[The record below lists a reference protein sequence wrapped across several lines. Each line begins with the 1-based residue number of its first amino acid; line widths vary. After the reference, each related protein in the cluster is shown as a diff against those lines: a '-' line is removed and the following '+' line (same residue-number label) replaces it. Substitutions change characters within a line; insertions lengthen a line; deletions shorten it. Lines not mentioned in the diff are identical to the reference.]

1 MGGEFRQFARRF
13 DPGFQR
19 DHQRYAHFFGTV
31 KLYSEGYRL
40 EFASSVG
47 VEFVVDFDYVRFFT
61 FVGYHYIFTVG
72 YCRKRVFECVECF
85 RRNTAL

>member
-1 MGGEFRQFARRF
+1 MGCQFRQFACRF

-19 DHQRYAHFFGTV
+19 DHQRHAHRFGTV
-31 KLYSEGYRL
+31 ELYSKGYRL